1 MLSIYIIK
9 IQYKAQFEIP
19 TQIMV
24 FIFHIKFE
32 KYNICNYLY
41 DGTYK
46 ILLII

>member
-19 TQIMV
+19 TQIIV
-24 FIFHIKFE
+24 FIFPIKFY
-32 KYNICNYLY
+32 KYNIYNYLY